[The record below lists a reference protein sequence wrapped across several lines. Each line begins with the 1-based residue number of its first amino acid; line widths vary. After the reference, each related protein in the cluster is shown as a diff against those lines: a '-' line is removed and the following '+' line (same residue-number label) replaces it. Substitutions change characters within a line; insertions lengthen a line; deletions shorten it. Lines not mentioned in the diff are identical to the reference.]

1 MDHKQENMTSTSRK
15 KNQSTETDSENMNIE
30 VVIIIQYDLYVQD
43 GRGKQNG
50 KEKN

>member
-15 KNQSTETDSENMNIE
+15 KINQQKHSENMNIE